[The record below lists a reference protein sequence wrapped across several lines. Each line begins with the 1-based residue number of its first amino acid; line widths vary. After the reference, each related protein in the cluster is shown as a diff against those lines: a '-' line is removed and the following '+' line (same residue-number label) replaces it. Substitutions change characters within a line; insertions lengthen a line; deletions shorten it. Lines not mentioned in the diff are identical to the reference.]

1 MQRKKWF
8 SRTGIAFL
16 IFIMVVAAKFMDKT
30 HSIAEIYVFGDS
42 LSDTGMVF
50 RATGGM
56 YPPNPTYFQGR
67 YSNGRVWIE
76 YLAESLHLSS
86 KQTNNF
92 AYGGSTTG
100 SVGNSY
106 VPSLLNQVQSF
117 TQTHQPTNPDALYV
131 LWAGA
136 NDYLQGVSSATVP
149 IKNLTTAI
157 NSLTDAGAKKI
168 LVGNLPDLGQLP
180 ATKNSSNSVNLS
192 ALTQAH
198 NQGLR
203 RSLKI
208 LSQQHSDIEIVQ
220 LDASALYRNAI
231 TNPADF
237 NFTNVIS
244 SCLAGVGDASRRH
257 RACSNPDQFLFWDG
271 IHPTAAAHRII
282 GKTAFSAIQEAGMIN
297 PRSML
302 VP

>member
-1 MQRKKWF
+1 MQRKKWLL
-8 SRTGIAFL
+8 RTGLALL

-30 HSIAEIYVFGDS
+30 HPISELYVFGDS

-76 YLAESLHLSS
+76 YVAESLHLSS
-86 KQTNNF
+86 KQTHNF
-92 AYGGSTTG
+92 AYGGATTG

-106 VPSLLNQVQSF
+106 VPSLLNQVQTF
-117 TQTHQPTNPDALYV
+117 TQTHQHTNPDALYV

-136 NDYLQGVSSATVP
+136 NDYLQGVSSATIPV
-149 IKNLTTAI
+149 KNVTTAI
-157 NSLTDAGAKKI
+157 NSLTDVGAKKI
-168 LVGNLPDLGQLP
+168 LVANLPDLGQLP
-180 ATKNSSNSVNLS
+180 ATRNSTNSANLS
-192 ALTQAH
+192 ALTQGH

-203 RSLKI
+203 RSLKV
-208 LSQQHSDIEIVQ
+208 LSQQHPDLEIVQ
-220 LDASALYRNAI
+220 LDANALYRDAMA
-231 TNPADF
+231 NPAAF
-237 NFTNVIS
+237 NFTNVTS
-244 SCLAGVGDASRRH
+244 PCLSGDGT
-257 RACSNPDQFLFWDG
+257 CSNPDQFLFWDG

-282 GKTAFSAIQEAGMIN
+282 GETAFSTIQEAGMIN

>member
-8 SRTGIAFL
+8 LTTGLALL

-30 HSIAEIYVFGDS
+30 HPITELYVFGDS

-56 YPPNPTYFQGR
+56 YPPNPTYYQGR

-92 AYGGSTTG
+92 AYGGATTG

-117 TQTHQPTNPDALYV
+117 TQTHQKTNSDALYV

-149 IKNLTTAI
+149 VKNLTIAI
-157 NSLTDAGAKKI
+157 NSLTDVGAKKI

-180 ATKNSSNSVNLS
+180 VTRTSTNSVNLS

-208 LSQQHSDIEIVQ
+208 LSQQHSDLEIVV
-220 LDASALYRNAI
+220 LDANTLYRDAI
-231 TNPADF
+231 ANPAAF
-237 NFTNVIS
+237 NFTNVTSPCLSGS
-244 SCLAGVGDASRRH
+244 SI
-257 RACSNPDQFLFWDG
+257 CSNPDQFLFWDG

-282 GKTAFSAIQEAGMIN
+282 GKTAFSTIQEAGMIN
-297 PRSML
+297 PDLIM

>member
-1 MQRKKWF
+1 MQRKKWLL
-8 SRTGIAFL
+8 RTGLALL

-30 HSIAEIYVFGDS
+30 HPITEVYVFGDS

-86 KQTNNF
+86 KQTHNF

-106 VPSLLNQVQSF
+106 VPSLLNQVQTF
-117 TQTHQPTNPDALYV
+117 TQTHQHTNSDALYV

-136 NDYLQGVSSATVP
+136 NDYLQGVSSATIPV
-149 IKNLTTAI
+149 KNVTTAI
-157 NSLTDAGAKKI
+157 SSLTDVGAKKI
-168 LVGNLPDLGQLP
+168 LVANLPDLGQLP
-180 ATKNSSNSVNLS
+180 ATRNSTNSVNLS

-203 RSLKI
+203 RSLKV
-208 LSQQHSDIEIVQ
+208 LSQQHSDLEIVQ
-220 LDASALYRNAI
+220 LDANALYRDAI
-231 TNPADF
+231 ANPAAF
-237 NFTNVIS
+237 NFTNVS
-244 SCLAGVGDASRRH
+244 SPCLSGSSTCGK
-257 RACSNPDQFLFWDG
+257 PDQFLFWDG

-282 GKTAFSAIQEAGMIN
+282 GETAFSTIQEARIIN

>member
-1 MQRKKWF
+1 MQIKKWLLT
-8 SRTGIAFL
+8 TGLAFL
-16 IFIMVVAAKFMDKT
+16 IFIMVIAAKFMDKT
-30 HSIAEIYVFGDS
+30 YPITELYVFGDS

-76 YLAESLHLSS
+76 YLAESLHLSF
-86 KQTNNF
+86 KQTHNF
-92 AYGGSTTG
+92 AYGGSITG

-106 VPSLLNQVQSF
+106 VPSLINQVQSF
-117 TQTHQPTNPDALYV
+117 MQTYQHTNPDALYV

-136 NDYLQGVSSATVP
+136 NDYLQGVSSATIPV
-149 IKNLTTAI
+149 KNVTTAI
-157 NSLTDAGAKKI
+157 NSLTDVGAKKI
-168 LVGNLPDLGQLP
+168 LVANLPDLGQLP
-180 ATKNSSNSVNLS
+180 TTRNSTNSVSLS
-192 ALTQAH
+192 TLTQAH

-203 RSLKI
+203 RSLKV
-208 LSQQHSDIEIVQ
+208 LRNEHFDLEIVV
-220 LDASALYRNAI
+220 LDANTLYQDAMSARGYANA
-231 TNPADF
+231 NPTAF

-244 SCLAGVGDASRRH
+244 SCLSSDRT
-257 RACSNPDQFLFWDG
+257 CSNPDQFLFWDG

-282 GKTAFSAIQEAGMIN
+282 GETAFSTIQQAGIIN

>member
-1 MQRKKWF
+1 MQRNKWLL
-8 SRTGIAFL
+8 RTGLALL

-30 HSIAEIYVFGDS
+30 HPISELYVFGDS

-76 YLAESLHLSS
+76 YLAESLYLSS
-86 KQTNNF
+86 KQTHNF
-92 AYGGSTTG
+92 AYGGATTG
-100 SVGNSY
+100 SVGNNY

-117 TQTHQPTNPDALYV
+117 TQTHQHMNPDALYV

-136 NDYLQGVSSATVP
+136 NDYLQGVSSATLPV
-149 IKNLTTAI
+149 KNVTTAI
-157 NSLTDAGAKKI
+157 NSLTDVGAKKI
-168 LVGNLPDLGQLP
+168 LVANLPDLGQLP
-180 ATKNSSNSVNLS
+180 ATRNSTNSANLS

-203 RSLKI
+203 RSLKV
-208 LSQQHSDIEIVQ
+208 LSQQHSDLEIVQ
-220 LDASALYRNAI
+220 LDANVLYRDAI
-231 TNPADF
+231 ANPAAF
-237 NFTNVIS
+237 KFTNVS
-244 SCLAGVGDASRRH
+244 SPCLSGDRT
-257 RACSNPDQFLFWDG
+257 CGKPDQFLFWDG

-282 GKTAFSAIQEAGMIN
+282 GETAFSTIQEAGMIN

>member
-1 MQRKKWF
+1 MPKKKWF
-8 SRTGIAFL
+8 LTTGLALL

-30 HSIAEIYVFGDS
+30 HPITELYVFGDS

-56 YPPNPTYFQGR
+56 YPPNPTYYQGR

-92 AYGGSTTG
+92 AYGGATTG

-117 TQTHQPTNPDALYV
+117 TQTHQKTNSDALYV

-149 IKNLTTAI
+149 VKNLTIAI
-157 NSLTDAGAKKI
+157 NSLTDVGAKKI
-168 LVGNLPDLGQLP
+168 LVGNLPDLGHLP
-180 ATKNSSNSVNLS
+180 ATRTSTNSVNLS

-208 LSQQHSDIEIVQ
+208 LSQQHSDLEIVV
-220 LDASALYRNAI
+220 LDANTLYRNAMPAAGYAYA
-231 TNPADF
+231 NPAAF
-237 NFTNVIS
+237 NFTNVTSPCLSGS
-244 SCLAGVGDASRRH
+244 SI
-257 RACSNPDQFLFWDG
+257 CSNPDQFLFWDG

-282 GKTAFSAIQEAGMIN
+282 GETAFSTIQEAGMIN
-297 PRSML
+297 PGLIM

>member
-1 MQRKKWF
+1 
-8 SRTGIAFL
+8 
-16 IFIMVVAAKFMDKT
+16 MVVAAKFMDKT
-30 HSIAEIYVFGDS
+30 HPITELYVFGDS

-56 YPPNPTYFQGR
+56 YPPNPTYYQGR

-92 AYGGSTTG
+92 AYGGATTG

-117 TQTHQPTNPDALYV
+117 TQTHQKTNSDALYV

-149 IKNLTTAI
+149 VKNLTIAI
-157 NSLTDAGAKKI
+157 NSLTDVGAKKI

-180 ATKNSSNSVNLS
+180 ATRTSTNSVNLS

-208 LSQQHSDIEIVQ
+208 LSQQHSDLEIVV
-220 LDASALYRNAI
+220 LDANTLYRDAI
-231 TNPADF
+231 ANPAAF
-237 NFTNVIS
+237 NFTNVITPCLSGS
-244 SCLAGVGDASRRH
+244 SI
-257 RACSNPDQFLFWDG
+257 CSNPDQFLFWDG

-282 GKTAFSAIQEAGMIN
+282 GKTAFSTIQEAGMIN
-297 PRSML
+297 PGLIM

>member
-1 MQRKKWF
+1 MQRKKWLL
-8 SRTGIAFL
+8 RTGLALL

-30 HSIAEIYVFGDS
+30 HPITELYVFGDS

-117 TQTHQPTNPDALYV
+117 TQTHQKTNSDALYV

-136 NDYLQGVSSATVP
+136 NDYLQGVSSANVP
-149 IKNLTTAI
+149 VKNVTTAI
-157 NSLTDAGAKKI
+157 NSLTDVGAKKI
-168 LVGNLPDLGQLP
+168 LVANLPDLGQLP
-180 ATKNSSNSVNLS
+180 ATKNSTNSVNLS

-203 RSLKI
+203 RSLKV
-208 LSQQHSDIEIVQ
+208 LSQQHSDLEIVQ
-220 LDASALYRNAI
+220 LDANALYRDAI
-231 TNPADF
+231 ANPAAF
-237 NFTNVIS
+237 NFTNVS
-244 SCLAGVGDASRRH
+244 SPCLSGSRT
-257 RACSNPDQFLFWDG
+257 CGNPDQFLFWDG

-282 GKTAFSAIQEAGMIN
+282 GETAFSMIQEAGMIN
-297 PRSML
+297 PGLML

>member
-8 SRTGIAFL
+8 LRTGLALL

-30 HSIAEIYVFGDS
+30 HPITELYVFGDS

-56 YPPNPTYFQGR
+56 YPPNPTYYQGR

-92 AYGGSTTG
+92 AYGGATTG

-117 TQTHQPTNPDALYV
+117 TQTHQKTNSDALFV

-149 IKNLTTAI
+149 VKNLTTAI
-157 NSLTDAGAKKI
+157 NSLTDVGAKKI
-168 LVGNLPDLGQLP
+168 LVGNLPDLGHLP
-180 ATKNSSNSVNLS
+180 ATRTSTNSVNLS

-208 LSQQHSDIEIVQ
+208 LSQQHSDLEIVV
-220 LDASALYRNAI
+220 LDANTLYRDAI
-231 TNPADF
+231 ANPAAF
-237 NFTNVIS
+237 NFTNVTSPCLSGS
-244 SCLAGVGDASRRH
+244 SI
-257 RACSNPDQFLFWDG
+257 CSNPDQFLFWDG

-282 GKTAFSAIQEAGMIN
+282 GKTAFSTIQEAGMIN
-297 PRSML
+297 PGLIM

>member
-1 MQRKKWF
+1 
-8 SRTGIAFL
+8 
-16 IFIMVVAAKFMDKT
+16 MVVAAKFMDKT
-30 HSIAEIYVFGDS
+30 HPITEVYVFGDS

-86 KQTNNF
+86 KQTHNF
-92 AYGGSTTG
+92 AYGGATTG

-106 VPSLLNQVQSF
+106 VPSLLNQVQTF
-117 TQTHQPTNPDALYV
+117 TQTHQHTNSDALYV

-136 NDYLQGVSSATVP
+136 NDYLQGVSSATIPV
-149 IKNLTTAI
+149 KNVTTAI
-157 NSLTDAGAKKI
+157 NSLTDVGAKKI
-168 LVGNLPDLGQLP
+168 LVANLPDLGQLP
-180 ATKNSSNSVNLS
+180 ATKNSTNSVNLS

-203 RSLKI
+203 RSLKV
-208 LSQQHSDIEIVQ
+208 LSQQHSDLEIVQ
-220 LDASALYRNAI
+220 LDANALYRDAI
-231 TNPADF
+231 ANPAAF
-237 NFTNVIS
+237 NFTNVS
-244 SCLAGVGDASRRH
+244 SPCLSGSSTCGK
-257 RACSNPDQFLFWDG
+257 PDQFLFWDG

-282 GKTAFSAIQEAGMIN
+282 GETAFSTIQEAGIIN